1 MSPRY
6 KGFHGNDTER
16 LPYSP
21 GNPRKQDDRSR
32 IGILNRCLLPACGT
46 VEAYADGGKSD
57 PRRKQ
62 ASVMYRSGKAE
73 KAS

>member
-1 MSPRY
+1 MAMTR
-6 KGFHGNDTER
+6 KGYPIAREILVKR
-16 LPYSP
+16 
-21 GNPRKQDDRSR
+21 DDRSR

-62 ASVMYRSGKAE
+62 ASVMYRSGNAE